1 MTGDCHRAKAMR
13 DIHLDTVWKCMS
25 ERMKIF
31 RGSSDSNV
39 EIGCVKNLFFFL
51 LFFSYYLA
59 IIYLLLSSSSFVF
72 FDKGC
77 KNNSKYDEI
86 VYGV

>member
-1 MTGDCHRAKAMR
+1 
-13 DIHLDTVWKCMS
+13 MS

-72 FDKGC
+72 FDKGY